1 MIGRH
6 CKRPTQARHAILTC
20 AFARHPLPPPPAAPV
35 HYTVLSLTP
44 TRIAITSH
52 RCNLER
58 RPAMNRALALAL
70 LLCALA
76 AAPRAAAKA
85 AELTEKTFDE
95 EVRRGTWL
103 IML

>member
-1 MIGRH
+1 
-6 CKRPTQARHAILTC
+6 
-20 AFARHPLPPPPAAPV
+20 
-35 HYTVLSLTP
+35 
-44 TRIAITSH
+44 
-52 RCNLER
+52 
-58 RPAMNRALALAL
+58 MNRALALAL